1 MLSVIFPKL
10 YVQQNTYHKMKIK
23 LLSLIFFIFLISCNR
38 DDFGADTKSSVEL
51 STSSFTTT
59 SITLNYN
66 IKNISGDKYLIYS
79 KSENFDLLNCENK
92 FLLNNSNNIQI
103 NNLTPNTKYFFKI
116 SYIENNS
123 AKYSN
128 VVSVITKDVSFSTI
142 LDKNIGL
149 SPENGS
155 FIYLMNSELD
165 ESMSFL
171 FLLTRQIQ
179 QYPTEVKKITLHKI
193 DLNGNLIWS
202 KLIQDSP
209 SPGTYK
215 IQLLSDGN
223 VAVLTGK
230 YDQKSTIIT
239 KLNPTNGNFI
249 WQKEYPVL
257 DLNGMQSNYIS
268 GYSYENNTFKI
279 ITGNGHIY
287 DAEELFVDN
296 NGNIIS
302 QKTIKTNN
310 WINNAKYLS
319 DGNIINVFKG
329 DKIPENGSVTYE
341 GMINKMNL
349 NNGIQNT
356 ILTKYYGDLGGDD
369 SFENFLI
376 KDNNIFVQGFYGGTS
391 GFTDPQKWIL
401 KFDMNGEILW
411 QNKQPSRKDFIYQG
425 RDIKINGNNELFCLM
440 HEIYYPNYNA
450 YDYTTLTKF
459 DNNGNLIWT
468 WKSADDFN
476 NERFSS
482 NKVFETNKNEFMI
495 TGWKSPGVG
504 SIWIKKIKVNE

>member
-1 MLSVIFPKL
+1 M
-10 YVQQNTYHKMKIK
+10 QN
-23 LLSLIFFIFLISCNR
+23 
-38 DDFGADTKSSVEL
+38 
-51 STSSFTTT
+51 
-59 SITLNYN
+59 
-66 IKNISGDKYLIYS
+66 
-79 KSENFDLLNCENK
+79 
-92 FLLNNSNNIQI
+92 
-103 NNLTPNTKYFFKI
+103 
-116 SYIENNS
+116 
-123 AKYSN
+123 
-128 VVSVITKDVSFSTI
+128 
-142 LDKNIGL
+142 
-149 SPENGS
+149 
-155 FIYLMNSELD
+155 
-165 ESMSFL
+165 
-171 FLLTRQIQ
+171 
-179 QYPTEVKKITLHKI
+179 
-193 DLNGNLIWS
+193 
-202 KLIQDSP
+202 
-209 SPGTYK
+209 
-215 IQLLSDGN
+215 
-223 VAVLTGK
+223 
-230 YDQKSTIIT
+230 
-239 KLNPTNGNFI
+239 
-249 WQKEYPVL
+249 
-257 DLNGMQSNYIS
+257 
-268 GYSYENNTFKI
+268 
-279 ITGNGHIY
+279 
-287 DAEELFVDN
+287 
-296 NGNIIS
+296 
-302 QKTIKTNN
+302 
-310 WINNAKYLS
+310 LS

-356 ILTKYYGDLGGDD
+356 IWTKYYGDLGGDD